1 MVHIREIRDNGFHP
15 TPHLLGWWYKEQDT
29 TPGEKDADEIKM
41 KDSMV
46 DMKEEPEKSS
56 NQYVSNAK
64 YLKSTSLAA
73 SSQSYW
79 RELHTQVTGL
89 ETWWVSQIVTLE

>member
-1 MVHIREIRDNGFHP
+1 
-15 TPHLLGWWYKEQDT
+15 
-29 TPGEKDADEIKM
+29 M

-46 DMKEEPEKSS
+46 EMKEVSDKSS

-64 YLKSTSLAA
+64 YFKLTSLAA

-89 ETWWVSQIVTLE
+89 ETW